1 MSVPAT
7 NRSMF
12 NQSESKILKRALHSM
27 TLASDALSKENQQLR
42 EQIAS
47 LTAEVNRLK
56 ETIVLNP

>member
-12 NQSESKILKRALHSM
+12 NQSESKILERALHSM
-27 TLASDALSKENQQLR
+27 TLASDALTKENQQLR
-42 EQIAS
+42 EQITS

-56 ETIVLNP
+56 ETVVLNP